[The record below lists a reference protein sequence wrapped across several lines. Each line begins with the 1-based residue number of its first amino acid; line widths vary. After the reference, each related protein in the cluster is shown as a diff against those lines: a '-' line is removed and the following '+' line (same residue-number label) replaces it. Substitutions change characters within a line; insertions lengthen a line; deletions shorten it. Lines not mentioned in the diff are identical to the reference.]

1 MPTFFVMD
9 IKALVKEV
17 EELVSPL
24 LDKENVELV
33 EILYRRE
40 SGRMV
45 LRFLVDVPGGI
56 TLAECARLNNQI
68 GKVLDESNIALAN
81 YLLEVSSPG
90 LDRPIKTV
98 KDFLRAVGKNVRLL
112 YSKDGREKVTY
123 IGEVKSVDNENVTL
137 VIEGKEEVIPI
148 DKIVKARLEIEGI

>member
-1 MPTFFVMD
+1 MPTFLFMD
-9 IKALVKEV
+9 IKELVKGV

-24 LDKENVELV
+24 LDKESVELV

-40 SGRMV
+40 SGKMV

-56 TLAECARLNNQI
+56 TLAECARLNNEI
-68 GKVLDESNIALAN
+68 GKVLDESNMPLAN

-98 KDFLRAVGKNVRLL
+98 KDFLRAVGKKVRLL

-123 IGEVKSVDNENVTL
+123 IGEVKSVDNESVTL
-137 VIEGKEEVIPI
+137 AMEGKEEVIPI
-148 DKIVKARLEIEGI
+148 DKIVKARLEV

>member
-1 MPTFFVMD
+1 MPTFLFMD
-9 IKALVKEV
+9 IKALVKEI
-17 EELVSPL
+17 EEVVSPL
-24 LDKENVELV
+24 LDKESVELV

-40 SGRMV
+40 GGKMV

-56 TLAECARLNNQI
+56 TLAECARLNNEI
-68 GKVLDESNIALAN
+68 GKVLDESNMPLAN

-98 KDFLRAVGKNVRLL
+98 KDFLRAVGKKVRLL

-123 IGEVKSVDNENVTL
+123 IGEVKSVDNEDVTL
-137 VIEGKEEVIPI
+137 VMEGKEEVIPI
-148 DKIVKARLEIEGI
+148 DKIVKARLEIEEI

>member
-1 MPTFFVMD
+1 MPTFLFMD

-17 EELVSPL
+17 EELASPL
-24 LDKENVELV
+24 LDKESVELV

-40 SGRMV
+40 SGKMV

-56 TLAECARLNNQI
+56 TLAECARLNNEI
-68 GKVLDESNIALAN
+68 GKVLDESNMPLAN

-98 KDFLRAVGKNVRLL
+98 KDFLRAVGKKVRLL

-123 IGEVKSVDNENVTL
+123 IGEVKSGDNESVTL
-137 VIEGKEEVIPI
+137 AMEGKEEVIPI
-148 DKIVKARLEIEGI
+148 DKIVKARLEV

>member
-1 MPTFFVMD
+1 MD
-9 IKALVKEV
+9 IKALVKEI

-24 LDKENVELV
+24 LDKEGVDLV

-45 LRFLVDVPGGI
+45 LRFFVDVPGGI

-68 GKVLDESNIALAN
+68 GKVLDESDIPLAN

-98 KDFLRAVGKNVRLL
+98 KDFLRAVGKKVRLI
-112 YSKDGREKVTY
+112 YSKDGREKVTC

-137 VIEGKEEVIPI
+137 AIEGKEEIIPI
-148 DKIVKARLEIEGI
+148 DRIVKARQEV

>member
-9 IKALVKEV
+9 IKALVKEI

-24 LDKENVELV
+24 LDKEGIELV

-40 SGRMV
+40 GGKMV

-68 GKVLDESNIALAN
+68 AKVLDESNIPLEN

-98 KDFLRAVGKNVRLL
+98 KDFLRAAGKKVRLL
-112 YSKDGREKVTY
+112 YSKDGRERVTY

-137 VIEGKEEVIPI
+137 VMEGKEEAIPI

>member
-1 MPTFFVMD
+1 MD
-9 IKALVKEV
+9 IKALVKEI

-24 LDKENVELV
+24 LDKEGVELV

-40 SGRMV
+40 SGKMV
-45 LRFLVDVPGGI
+45 LRFFVDVPGGI

-68 GKVLDESNIALAN
+68 GKVLDESDIPLAN

-98 KDFLRAVGKNVRLL
+98 KDFLRAVGKKVRLL
-112 YSKDGREKVTY
+112 YSKDGREKVGY

-137 VIEGKEEVIPI
+137 AIEGKEEVIPI
-148 DKIVKARLEIEGI
+148 DRIVKARLEIEEI